1 MPGPKGNAVIGQSGG
16 PTAVI
21 NRSFIGAIMEARKH
35 GEIVEF
41 YGARHGVQGMLKN
54 EYVSLFE
61 QPNFVLSQI
70 SKTPAAALGSI
81 RHKPGKEECSQI
93 FDNFKK
99 MNVRYFFYIGGNDS
113 AETAYII
120 NSFAAHEGYD
130 LRVVHIPKT
139 IDNDL
144 LVTDHCPG
152 FGSAARYV
160 ATAFI
165 GDNEDNRALKGVKI
179 NVVMG
184 RNAGY
189 LTAASILAKQYRKDG
204 PHLIYMPEIPFD
216 LDQFLKDVDRTFK
229 EHGRA
234 LIAVSEGINRQGIYN
249 LKEGE
254 KPDYI
259 AKWLNSFVNLNLPK
273 KYLPKEAEYLPKEAE
288 YLPKEAEFLPKE
300 AEKAVDVDSHGN
312 VSLSGTGMM
321 GDILSIIVKSSL
333 NISRVRADTLGYPQ
347 RSFPLA
353 VSEVDAQEAYRIGVD
368 AVIAASQD
376 NFDEGSLAIKRA
388 DEDGVYKI
396 ETFVTP
402 LQSVQKH
409 TRSFPKEWIT
419 DEGKIDE
426 RKFREYINPL
436 VGDLPIT
443 GRFVRAIF

>member
-35 GEIVEF
+35 EEILEF

-54 EYVSLFE
+54 EYVPLFE
-61 QPNFVLSQI
+61 QPNFVLQQI
-70 SKTPAAALGSI
+70 ARTPAAALGSI
-81 RHKPGKEECSQI
+81 RHKPTREECMQI

-120 NSFAAHEGYD
+120 NSFAAEEGYD

-152 FGSAARYV
+152 YGSAAKYV
-160 ATAFI
+160 ACAFI

-184 RNAGY
+184 RNAGF
-189 LTAASILAKQYRKDG
+189 LTAASLLAKQYPKDG
-204 PHLIYMPEIPFD
+204 PHLVYIPELPFD
-216 LDQFLKDVDRTFK
+216 IDKFLEEVDRTFK

-249 LKEGE
+249 LKEDE
-254 KPDYI
+254 KPDYLST
-259 AKWLNSFVNLNLPK
+259 WVNSIVKINLPEKYMPKGDVK
-273 KYLPKEAEYLPKEAE
+273 KVE
-288 YLPKEAEFLPKE
+288 
-300 AEKAVDVDSHGN
+300 VDSHGN
-312 VSLSGTGMM
+312 VALSGSSML
-321 GDILSIIVKSSL
+321 GDVLAFIVKSNL
-333 NISRVRADTLGYPQ
+333 DIKRVRADTLGYPQ

-353 VSEVDAQEAYRIGVD
+353 ISEVDAMEAYRVGVD
-368 AVIAASQD
+368 AVIAATDS
-376 NFDEGSLAIKRA
+376 NFDEGSIAIRRI
-388 DEDGVYKI
+388 EDKGKYEI

-402 LQSVQKH
+402 LQSVQRK
-409 TRSFPKEWIT
+409 TKSFPKEWIT
-419 DEGKIDE
+419 ENNEIDE
-426 RKFREYINPL
+426 RKFREYVTPL
-436 VGDLPIT
+436 VGELPTT
-443 GRFVRAIF
+443 GRFVKAIF

>member
-1 MPGPKGNAVIGQSGG
+1 MAGPKGNAVIGQSGG

-21 NRSFIGAIMEARKH
+21 NRSFIGAIIEARKH
-35 GEIVEF
+35 EEIIEL

-54 EYVSLFE
+54 EYVPLFE
-61 QPNFVLSQI
+61 QPSFVLKQI
-70 SKTPAAALGSI
+70 SQTPAAALGSV
-81 RHKPGKEECSQI
+81 RHKPTNEECKQI
-93 FDNFKK
+93 FENFKK

-184 RNAGY
+184 RNAGF
-189 LTAASILAKQYRKDG
+189 LTAASLLAKQYPKDG
-204 PHLIYMPEIPFD
+204 PHLVYIPEQPFS
-216 LDQFLKDVDRTFK
+216 LDSFLKEVDRTFK

-234 LIAVSEGINRQGIYN
+234 LIAVSEGINMQGSYN
-249 LKEGE
+249 LKKDE
-254 KPDYI
+254 KAEHI
-259 AKWLNSFVNLNLPK
+259 STWLNSFVNINLPE
-273 KYLPKEAEYLPKEAE
+273 KYLPRS
-288 YLPKEAEFLPKE
+288 
-300 AEKAVDVDSHGN
+300 EKKSVEVDSHGN
-312 VSLSGTGMM
+312 VSLSGTSMM
-321 GDILSIIVKSSL
+321 GDILAHIVKNTL

-353 VSEVDAQEAYRIGVD
+353 VSEVDAQEAYRVGID
-368 AVIAASQD
+368 AVIAAVQD
-376 NFDEGSLAIKRA
+376 TFDEGSIAIRRI
-388 DEDGVYKI
+388 DRDGAYKI
-396 ETFVTP
+396 ETFVTS
-402 LQSVQKH
+402 LQSVQRH
-409 TRSFPKEWIT
+409 TKPFPQEWIGE
-419 DEGKIDE
+419 DGEIDE
-426 RKFREYINPL
+426 RKFREYVSPL
-436 VGDLPIT
+436 VGDLPVT
-443 GRFVRAIF
+443 GRFVKALF

>member
-1 MPGPKGNAVIGQSGG
+1 MPGPRGNAVIGQSGG

-21 NRSFIGAIMEARKH
+21 NRSFIGAILEARKH
-35 GEIVEF
+35 AEIEEF
-41 YGARHGVQGMLKN
+41 YGARHGIQGMLTN
-54 EYVSLFE
+54 EYVPLFQ
-61 QPNFVLSQI
+61 QPNFVLNQI
-70 SKTPAAALGSI
+70 SQTPAAALGSI
-81 RHKPGKEECSQI
+81 RHKPSKDECSEI
-93 FDNFKK
+93 FNNFKK

-184 RNAGY
+184 RNAGF
-189 LTAASILAKQYRKDG
+189 LTAASLLAKQYPKDG
-204 PHLIYMPEIPFD
+204 PHLVYIPETPFD
-216 LDQFLKDVDRTFK
+216 LDKFISAVDRVFT

-234 LIAVSEGINRQGIYN
+234 LIAVSEGINKQGNFN
-249 LKEGE
+249 LKNGE

-259 AKWLNSFVNLNLPK
+259 SSWLNTFVNVNLPK
-273 KYLPKEAEYLPKEAE
+273 KYQPQGEEAVVE
-288 YLPKEAEFLPKE
+288 
-300 AEKAVDVDSHGN
+300 VDSHGN

-321 GDILSIIVKSSL
+321 GDILSIIVKSTL
-333 NISRVRADTLGYPQ
+333 GIGRVRADTLGYPQ

-353 VSEVDAQEAYRIGVD
+353 ISDVDAGEAYRVGVD
-368 AVIAASQD
+368 AVIAATQN
-376 NFDEGSLAIKRA
+376 NFDEGSVAIRRI
-388 DEDGVYKI
+388 DHDGEYRI
-396 ETFVTP
+396 ETFITP

-409 TRSFPKEWIT
+409 TRDFPKEWIT
-419 DEGKIDE
+419 STGEIDE
-426 RKFREYINPL
+426 RKFCEYVNPL
-436 VGDLPIT
+436 AGELPVT

>member
-1 MPGPKGNAVIGQSGG
+1 MGNAVIGQSGG

-35 GEIVEF
+35 AEIREF
-41 YGARHGVQGMLKN
+41 YGARHGIQGMLQN
-54 EYVSLFE
+54 EYVPLFE

-70 SKTPAAALGSI
+70 SQTPAAALGSI
-81 RHKPGKEECSQI
+81 RHKPSSEECKKI

-113 AETAYII
+113 AETAYLI
-120 NSFAAHEGYD
+120 NSFAAGEKYD

-144 LVTDHCPG
+144 MVTDHCPG

-160 ATAFI
+160 ACAFI

-184 RNAGY
+184 RNAGF
-189 LTAASILAKQYRKDG
+189 LTSASLLARQYPKDG
-204 PHLIYMPEIPFD
+204 PHLVYIPEQPFD
-216 LDQFLKDVDRTFK
+216 VDGFLADVDRTFQ

-234 LIAVSEGINRQGIYN
+234 LVAISEGINRQGIYH

-254 KPDYI
+254 KPEYI
-259 AKWLNSFVNLNLPK
+259 SKWLNSFVNISLPA
-273 KYLPKEAEYLPKEAE
+273 KYIPKSGS
-288 YLPKEAEFLPKE
+288 
-300 AEKAVDVDSHGN
+300 KAVEVDSHGN

-321 GDILSIIVKSSL
+321 GDLLSIIIKSSL
-333 NISRVRADTLGYPQ
+333 NIDRVRADTLGYPQ

-353 VSEVDAQEAYRIGVD
+353 VSQVDAHEAYRVGVD
-368 AVIAASQD
+368 AVIAAVGD
-376 NFDEGSLAIKRA
+376 NFDEGSLAIRRV
-388 DEDGVYKI
+388 DEDGLYKI

-402 LQSVQKH
+402 LQSVQKY

-419 DEGKIDE
+419 QEGSIDE
-426 RKFREYINPL
+426 RKFREYVNPL
-436 VGDLPIT
+436 VGELPTT
-443 GRFVRAIF
+443 GRFVKAIF

>member
-1 MPGPKGNAVIGQSGG
+1 MAGPKGNAVIGQSGG

-35 GEIVEF
+35 EEIQEL

-54 EYVSLFE
+54 EYVPLFE
-61 QPNFVLSQI
+61 QPNFVLRQI
-70 SKTPAAALGSI
+70 SETPAAALGSI
-81 RHKPGKEECSQI
+81 RHKPTKDECSQI
-93 FDNFKK
+93 FVNFKN

-113 AETAYII
+113 AETAYLI

-184 RNAGY
+184 RNAGF
-189 LTAASILAKQYRKDG
+189 LTAASLFAKQYPKDG
-204 PHLIYMPEIPFD
+204 PHLVYMPELPFD
-216 LDQFLKDVDRTFK
+216 LDRFIEDVDRTFK
-229 EHGRA
+229 EHSRA
-234 LIAVSEGINRQGIYN
+234 LIAISEGINKQGNYN
-249 LKEGE
+249 LKGDE
-254 KPDYI
+254 KPEYI
-259 AKWLNSFVNLNLPK
+259 STWLNSFVSINMPK
-273 KYLPKEAEYLPKEAE
+273 KYLPQGD
-288 YLPKEAEFLPKE
+288 
-300 AEKAVDVDSHGN
+300 EKSVELDSHGN
-312 VSLSGTGMM
+312 VSLSGTSMM
-321 GDILSIIVKSSL
+321 GDILTHIVKSTL

-353 VSEVDAQEAYRIGVD
+353 VSAVDAEEAYRVGVE
-368 AVIAASQD
+368 AVIASVQD
-376 NFDEGSLAIKRA
+376 TFDEGSVAIRRI
-388 DEDGVYKI
+388 DEDGEYGM
-396 ETFVTP
+396 ETFVTS
-402 LQSVQKH
+402 LQSVQRH
-409 TRSFPKEWIT
+409 TKSFPKEWIT
-419 DEGKIDE
+419 EDGVIDE
-426 RKFREYINPL
+426 RKFREYAGPL
-436 VGDLPIT
+436 IGELPVT

>member
-35 GEIVEF
+35 EEILEF

-54 EYVSLFE
+54 EYVPLFE
-61 QPNFVLSQI
+61 QPNFVLQQI
-70 SKTPAAALGSI
+70 ARTPAAALGSI
-81 RHKPGKEECSQI
+81 RHKPTREECMQI

-120 NSFAAHEGYD
+120 NSFAAEEGYD

-152 FGSAARYV
+152 YGSAAKYV
-160 ATAFI
+160 ACAFI

-184 RNAGY
+184 RNAGF
-189 LTAASILAKQYRKDG
+189 LTAASLLAKQYPKDG
-204 PHLIYMPEIPFD
+204 PHLVYIPELPFD
-216 LDQFLKDVDRTFK
+216 IDKFLEDVDRTFK

-234 LIAVSEGINRQGIYN
+234 LIAVSEGINRHGIYN

-254 KPDYI
+254 KPEYLST
-259 AKWLNSFVNLNLPK
+259 WVNSIVRINLPE
-273 KYLPKEAEYLPKEAE
+273 KYMARGKA
-288 YLPKEAEFLPKE
+288 
-300 AEKAVDVDSHGN
+300 KAVEVDSHGN
-312 VSLSGTGMM
+312 VALSGSSML
-321 GDILSIIVKSSL
+321 GDVLAFIVKNNL
-333 NISRVRADTLGYPQ
+333 DIKRVRADTLGYPQ

-353 VSEVDAQEAYRIGVD
+353 ISDVDAMEAYRVGVD
-368 AVIAASQD
+368 AVIAATNT
-376 NFDEGSLAIKRA
+376 NFDEGSIAIRRI
-388 DEDGVYKI
+388 EDRGKYEI

-402 LQSVQKH
+402 LQSVQRRTK
-409 TRSFPKEWIT
+409 SFPKEWIT
-419 DEGKIDE
+419 KENQIDE
-426 RKFREYINPL
+426 RKFREYVTPL
-436 VGDLPIT
+436 VGDLPTT
-443 GRFVRAIF
+443 GRFVKAIF